1 VVTAVMPTARR
12 RVPMATMITRLTLA
26 RPTDIGD
33 LITSLTACSSESDL
47 GTAGASGVASV
58 IVDSL
63 TGDLMA
69 AASMGEASMV
79 GASTAGASTAGAS
92 TAGASTAGAS
102 MAEGSPTA
110 GASERRADADLAA
123 GVVAG
128 TSNHVV
134 VAVASTVVVAADSTA
149 AVAADSTVVAGMV
162 VEGIAKT

>member
-1 VVTAVMPTARR
+1 
-12 RVPMATMITRLTLA
+12 
-26 RPTDIGD
+26 
-33 LITSLTACSSESDL
+33 
-47 GTAGASGVASV
+47 
-58 IVDSL
+58 
-63 TGDLMA
+63 
-69 AASMGEASMV
+69 MV
-79 GASTAGASTAGAS
+79 
-92 TAGASTAGAS
+92 GASTAGAS

-149 AVAADSTVVAGMV
+149 AVVADSTAAVVADSTAAVAADSTVVAGMV